1 MAAAQKNN
9 VDISLSQKEFPS
21 HVNMTMVERNHAE
34 MQVEML
40 FSQIMMIIVTTVYT

>member
-21 HVNMTMVERNHAE
+21 HVNMVERNHAE
-34 MQVEML
+34 MQVEMP